1 MFITGISFLLRL
13 IGILISVVAISLV
26 ILIFIIVINRVLR
39 YVLDMFGVEMFDL
52 WTWLKKKFPR
62 KAKA

>member
-1 MFITGISFLLRL
+1 MIVTGLSFLARL
-13 IGILISVVAISLV
+13 LGLTLSIVAILV
-26 ILIFIIVINRVLR
+26 VLLIFIIVINRVLR